1 MIGRTF
7 ASVSAAAL
15 ALIAGPAFA
24 GCGTPAAPTSFAAA
38 TAGLERKDGLVPV
51 YVDHACGRVFVSLK
65 PSDGHSV
72 YGRFLYQ
79 TYLRGGLGSAPVGLD
94 RSVASETKLIA
105 FHRAG
110 DKIVAVLENTDF
122 RAERGSADEAKA
134 VAESFA
140 PSAIWSGPVVA
151 SGADGAVLIEVSDF
165 LTQDRFGAVDVLKG
179 AHQGAFH
186 VVPALSFPDAE
197 GVSAFPDN
205 VEFDATVT
213 LESDAPGA
221 EPAGIM
227 PGPHTLTL
235 AEHVSLIRLPALGF
249 KSVEADPRAGA
260 FSSLIADYS
269 APLDQA
275 LTTRLAHRF
284 RLEKTDPSAARS
296 PVKKPIVFYVDR
308 AAPEPVR
315 SALIEGAGW
324 WAKAFDAAGFINAF
338 RVELL
343 PEGISPLDARYNV
356 INWVHRQ
363 TRGWSY
369 GMNITDPRTGEIVKG
384 GVLLGSQRMRQDL
397 LIFEGLVGTDKTG
410 TGAPDD
416 PVKPTLARL
425 RQLAAHETGH
435 AIGFEHNFAAS
446 AFGDRQSVMDYPPPR
461 VKIDGDRLDLSQ
473 AYSPGLGSWDLFAVN
488 WLYAD
493 GPDRPARV
501 KAAYDAGLRFVS
513 DPDSRPAESAH
524 PDGALWDDGADS
536 VAELAHVME
545 VRRLALHRFGTG
557 NLPKGA
563 PVSDLRRR
571 IVPVYLFHRYEL
583 AAVVKRVGGVRF
595 GYPVKGDA
603 DAAAKVVPAGEQARA
618 LSALLGAL
626 DPATL
631 ELPSSLIDLLSTGS
645 PVTRDKAYDI
655 EVFGDSATPVFDLA
669 TASGAVA
676 DLIFSDLFHPVRLN
690 RVVDQGARDP
700 AQLGLSRL
708 LNRTFDAVFPE
719 RSDGGV
725 RGLIRRREQSRLVAR
740 LAVSLQ
746 DPRLS
751 PEAAAEVRA
760 ALTALGHR
768 LERAK
773 PADAADRA
781 QAETLAAILSDPAKL
796 KALTERETA
805 RPSTPPPGMPIGS
818 GSDPL

>member
-24 GCGTPAAPTSFAAA
+24 GCGAPAAPASFATA

-51 YVDHACGRVFVSLK
+51 YVDHACGRVFVALK
-65 PSDGHSV
+65 PSDGRGV

-94 RSVASETKLIA
+94 RSAASETKLIA
-105 FHRAG
+105 FRRAG

-140 PSAIWSGPVVA
+140 PSAIWSGSVVA
-151 SGADGAVLIEVSDF
+151 SGPDGVVLVDVSDF
-165 LTQDRFGAVDVLKG
+165 LAQDRFGAVDVLKG
-179 AHQGAFH
+179 AHQGEFR

-197 GVSAFPDN
+197 GVSVFPDN
-205 VEFDATVT
+205 VEFDANVT
-213 LESDAPGA
+213 LESAAPGP
-221 EPAGIM
+221 EPSGIM
-227 PGPHTLTL
+227 PGSHTVTL
-235 AEHVSLIRLPALGF
+235 VEHVSLIRLPAPGF
-249 KSVEADPRAGA
+249 KPLESDPRAGA

-275 LTTRLAHRF
+275 LTTRLVHRF

-296 PVKKPIVFYVDR
+296 PVKKPIIFYVDR

-315 SALIEGAGW
+315 SALMEGAGW

-397 LIFEGLVGTDKTG
+397 LIFEGLVGAGKTG

-416 PVKPTLARL
+416 PIKPTLARL

-446 AFGDRQSVMDYPPPR
+446 TFGDRQSVMDYPPPR

-473 AYSPGLGSWDLFAVN
+473 AYSPGLGSWDLFTVN

-493 GPDRPARV
+493 GPARPARV

-513 DPDSRPAESAH
+513 DPDARPAESAH
-524 PDGALWDDGADS
+524 PDGALWDDRADS

-545 VRRLALHRFGTG
+545 VRRLALQRFGTD

-563 PVSDLRRR
+563 PVADLRRR
-571 IVPVYLFHRYEL
+571 IVPIYLFHRYQI
-583 AAVVKRVGGVRF
+583 AAVAKRVGGVRF

-603 DAAAKVVPAGEQARA
+603 DAAATVAPPAEQARA
-618 LSALLGAL
+618 LSALLAAL

-631 ELPSSLIDLLSTGS
+631 ELPSPLIDLLSAGD

-655 EVFGDSATPVFDLA
+655 EVFGDAATPVFDIS
-669 TASGAVA
+669 TAAGAVA
-676 DLIFSDLFHPVRLN
+676 DLVFSDLFHPVRLN
-690 RVVDQGARDP
+690 RVVDQAARDP

-708 LNRTFDAVFPE
+708 LSRTFDVVFPE
-719 RSDGGV
+719 RSEGGV

-740 LAVSLQ
+740 LAVILQ
-746 DPRLS
+746 DPRMS
-751 PEAAAEVRA
+751 AEAGAEIRS
-760 ALTALGHR
+760 ALFALGHR

-781 QAETLAAILSDPAKL
+781 QGETLAAILTDPARL
-796 KALTERETA
+796 KALAERETA

-818 GSDPL
+818 GADLL